1 MKIQLKNQIP
11 FVGDDLPLGNFIP
24 HSRFTRVIN
33 FINDQ
38 SRIVYLTSDL
48 NLFAANAIYIPGTR
62 LTDVKSLSI
71 FPEKILI
78 DEMCFDLN
86 KIEIYDSTFQYD
98 DVDHTAFQSRLF
110 QIPGLFP
117 ELFPEKSLVFLY
129 VPEREN
135 FFKSGFD
142 RQFMLNALEAKDR
155 ILSGDVIG
163 GILNIRGRGYGLTP
177 SGDDFIAG
185 FLLGLHFNEV
195 MYDADLSA
203 LRDQVFVA
211 ASGSNPLINAFLL
224 NAKNRNY
231 FRPLKKILLLLC
243 EEFHAPV
250 RKSLEDLLSVGST
263 SGADF
268 FSGYMLPIKYKT
280 GI

>member
-1 MKIQLKNQIP
+1 MEIQQVNQIP

-24 HSRFTRVIN
+24 HSRFARVIN

-38 SRIVYLTSDL
+38 SRIVYLTSDR
-48 NLFAANAIYIPGTR
+48 NLMAANAIYIPGAR
-62 LTDVKSLSI
+62 LTDVQSLSV
-71 FPEKILI
+71 FPGKIMLDKI
-78 DEMCFDLN
+78 CFDRDE
-86 KIEIYDSTFQYD
+86 IEIYDSGFRYD
-98 DVDHTAFQSRLF
+98 GIDGTAFQSRLF
-110 QIPGLFP
+110 RIPGQFP
-117 ELFPEKSLVFLY
+117 ELFPGKSLVVLLI
-129 VPEREN
+129 PERES

-142 RQFMLNALEAKDR
+142 RQFMLNAMMSRDR

-163 GILNIRGRGYGLTP
+163 GIRAIRGTGYGLTP

-185 FLLGLHFNEV
+185 FLLGLHFNEA
-195 MYDADLSA
+195 MYNVDLSA
-203 LRDQVFVA
+203 LREHVYQA
-211 ASGSNPLINAFLL
+211 ASRSNPLINAFLL

-243 EEFHAPV
+243 EELFAPV
-250 RKSLEDLLSVGST
+250 NDSLEELLSVGST